1 MKNLFAKIK
10 TNEDDAKEKI
20 EREHEAMN
28 LKAALAAFKK
38 VEDQFPKAFSQVEVN
53 ISQLLMS
60 KVTTATVEA
69 TKEEKNCLKEMQEIH
84 DIIA

>member
-38 VEDQFPKAFSQVEVN
+38 VEDQFPKAFS
-53 ISQLLMS
+53 
-60 KVTTATVEA
+60 
-69 TKEEKNCLKEMQEIH
+69 
-84 DIIA
+84 